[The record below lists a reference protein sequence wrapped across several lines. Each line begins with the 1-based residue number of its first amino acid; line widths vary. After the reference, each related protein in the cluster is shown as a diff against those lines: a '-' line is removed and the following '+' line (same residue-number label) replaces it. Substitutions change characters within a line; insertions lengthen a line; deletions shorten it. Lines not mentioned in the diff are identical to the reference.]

1 MDVKANVTLIMMAG
15 FLLAAPID
23 AQIVTPPR
31 DVIGAAIV
39 SDIARDRQAEREAR
53 RQPYAT
59 PGYGPI
65 ASAAAAGDACAAK
78 ARQQAGPNAALVGR
92 PVASS
97 MSTGWEVEG
106 NIGLPDG
113 GSIPFI
119 CSVRN
124 GSVTGIILRQ

>member
-1 MDVKANVTLIMMAG
+1 MKASVTPIMMAG
-15 FLLAAPID
+15 LLMAAPIH
-23 AQIVTPPR
+23 AQTVIPPR

-39 SDIARDRQAEREAR
+39 SDIAKDRQAEREAK

-65 ASAAAAGDACAAK
+65 ASAQAAGDACAAK

-92 PVASS
+92 PVTSS

-106 NIGLPDG
+106 QIGLTDG
-113 GSIPFI
+113 GTIPFI

-124 GSVTGIILRQ
+124 GSVTGMILRE